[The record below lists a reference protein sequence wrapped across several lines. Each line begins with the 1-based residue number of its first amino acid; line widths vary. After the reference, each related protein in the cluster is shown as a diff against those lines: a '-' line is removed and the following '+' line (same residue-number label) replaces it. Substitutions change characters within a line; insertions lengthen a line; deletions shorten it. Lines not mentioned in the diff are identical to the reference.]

1 MANAPAASIRW
12 AREYET
18 IYILRPT
25 VKADEA
31 AKVADRVVDAVVR
44 HGGKITQVDNWG
56 SRKLA
61 YKIAK
66 FSRGVYVYV
75 KYIGFSGLVAEIE
88 RNLRLLE
95 PVIRFQTIVVRE
107 DVDMDTVEVD
117 AEEIKFL
124 PIEEV
129 ELEPEPDMATQLGL
143 VERVR
148 PPAPEAAERE
158 PESAEKVEAEGA
170 EKSEPETPSEAAP
183 EVEAP
188 KGEES

>member
-1 MANAPAASIRW
+1 LANATAASVRW

-31 AKVADRVVDAVVR
+31 TKVADRMVEVIGR
-44 HGGKITQVDNWG
+44 LNGKITQVDNWG

-66 FSRGVYVYV
+66 FSRGIYVYV
-75 KYIGFSGLVAEIE
+75 KYVGFSDVVAEIE

-95 PVIRFQTIVVRE
+95 PVIRFQTIVIRE
-107 DVDMDTVEVD
+107 DVDMDAVEVD
-117 AEEIKFL
+117 AEETKFL

-148 PPAPEAAERE
+148 TPAP
-158 PESAEKVEAEGA
+158 VEAEAASDEGDD
-170 EKSEPETPSEAAP
+170 EDEAGDSADD
-183 EVEAP
+183 ES
-188 KGEES
+188 EES

>member
-1 MANAPAASIRW
+1 MTDTQKRVRW

-31 AKVADRVVDAVVR
+31 AKVAERIVEVVDR
-44 HGGKITQVDNWG
+44 LGGKITQVDNWG

-66 FSRGVYVYV
+66 FSRGIYVYV
-75 KYIGFSGLVAEIE
+75 KYVGFSDMVAEIE

-95 PVIRFQTIVVRE
+95 PVIRFQTIQLRD
-107 DVDMDTVEVD
+107 DVDIDAIEVD
-117 AEEIKFL
+117 AEETKFL

-129 ELEPEPDMATQLGL
+129 ELEPEPDIATQLGL
-143 VERVR
+143 VERAR
-148 PPAPEAAERE
+148 PQAAEPAEEEAASDEE
-158 PESAEKVEAEGA
+158 GEDAETGDEG
-170 EKSEPETPSEAAP
+170 
-183 EVEAP
+183 
-188 KGEES
+188 

>member
-1 MANAPAASIRW
+1 LTDTQKRVRW

-31 AKVADRVVDAVVR
+31 AKVAERIVEVVDR
-44 HGGKITQVDNWG
+44 LGGKITQVDNWG

-66 FSRGVYVYV
+66 FSRGIYVYV
-75 KYIGFSGLVAEIE
+75 KYVGFSDMVAEIE

-95 PVIRFQTIVVRE
+95 PVIRFQTIQLRDE
-107 DVDMDTVEVD
+107 VDIDAIEVD
-117 AEEIKFL
+117 AEETKFL

-129 ELEPEPDMATQLGL
+129 ELEPEPDIATQLGL
-143 VERVR
+143 VERAR
-148 PPAPEAAERE
+148 PQAAEPAEEEAASDEE
-158 PESAEKVEAEGA
+158 GEDAETEDEG
-170 EKSEPETPSEAAP
+170 
-183 EVEAP
+183 
-188 KGEES
+188 

>member
-1 MANAPAASIRW
+1 LANATAASIRW

-31 AKVADRVVDAVVR
+31 AKVADRMVEVIDR
-44 HGGKITQVDNWG
+44 LGGKITQVDNWG

-66 FSRGVYVYV
+66 FSRGIYVYV
-75 KYIGFSGLVAEIE
+75 KYVGFSDVVAEIE

-95 PVIRFQTIVVRE
+95 PVIRFQTIVIRE
-107 DVDMDTVEVD
+107 DVDMDAVEVD
-117 AEEIKFL
+117 AEETKFL

-148 PPAPEAAERE
+148 HAPEPAQA
-158 PESAEKVEAEGA
+158 EAEQA
-170 EKSEPETPSEAAP
+170 EESGDEEAASEPNAEET
-183 EVEAP
+183 
-188 KGEES
+188 EES

>member
-1 MANAPAASIRW
+1 MTDTQKRVRW

-31 AKVADRVVDAVVR
+31 AKVAERIVEVVDR
-44 HGGKITQVDNWG
+44 LGGKITQVDNWG

-66 FSRGVYVYV
+66 FSRGIYVYV
-75 KYIGFSGLVAEIE
+75 KYVGFSDMVAEIE

-95 PVIRFQTIVVRE
+95 PVIRFQTIQLRDE
-107 DVDMDTVEVD
+107 VDIDAIEVD
-117 AEEIKFL
+117 AEETKFL

-129 ELEPEPDMATQLGL
+129 ELEPEPDIATQLGL
-143 VERVR
+143 VERAR
-148 PPAPEAAERE
+148 PQAAEPAEEEAASDEE
-158 PESAEKVEAEGA
+158 GEDAETEDEG
-170 EKSEPETPSEAAP
+170 
-183 EVEAP
+183 
-188 KGEES
+188 

>member
-1 MANAPAASIRW
+1 MSRRNTLANATAASIRW

-31 AKVADRVVDAVVR
+31 SKVADRMVEVIDR
-44 HGGKITQVDNWG
+44 LGGKITQVDNWG

-66 FSRGVYVYV
+66 YSRGIYVYV
-75 KYIGFSGLVAEIE
+75 KYVGFSDLVAEIE

-95 PVIRFQTIVVRE
+95 PVIRFQTIVIRD

-117 AEEIKFL
+117 SEETKFL

-129 ELEPEPDMATQLGL
+129 EPEPEPDIAAQLGL
-143 VERVR
+143 VERAR
-148 PPAPEAAERE
+148 PVAEPADVDDVDGELGED
-158 PESAEKVEAEGA
+158 AEGDLGDA
-170 EKSEPETPSEAAP
+170 
-183 EVEAP
+183 
-188 KGEES
+188 EES

>member
-1 MANAPAASIRW
+1 LTDTQKRVRW

-31 AKVADRVVDAVVR
+31 AKVAERIVEVVDR
-44 HGGKITQVDNWG
+44 LGGKITQVDNWG

-66 FSRGVYVYV
+66 FSRGIYVYV
-75 KYIGFSGLVAEIE
+75 KYVGFSDMVAEIE

-95 PVIRFQTIVVRE
+95 PVIRFQTIQLRD
-107 DVDMDTVEVD
+107 DVDIDAIEVD
-117 AEEIKFL
+117 AEETKFL

-129 ELEPEPDMATQLGL
+129 ELEPEPDIATQLGL
-143 VERVR
+143 VERAR
-148 PPAPEAAERE
+148 PQAAEPAEEEAASDEE
-158 PESAEKVEAEGA
+158 GEDAETEDEG
-170 EKSEPETPSEAAP
+170 
-183 EVEAP
+183 
-188 KGEES
+188 

>member
-1 MANAPAASIRW
+1 MTDTQKRVRW

-31 AKVADRVVDAVVR
+31 AKVAERIVEVVDR
-44 HGGKITQVDNWG
+44 LGGKITQVDNWG

-66 FSRGVYVYV
+66 FSRGIYVYV
-75 KYIGFSGLVAEIE
+75 KYVGFSDMVAEIE

-95 PVIRFQTIVVRE
+95 PVIRFQTIQLRD
-107 DVDMDTVEVD
+107 DVDIDAIEVD
-117 AEEIKFL
+117 AEETKFL

-129 ELEPEPDMATQLGL
+129 ELEPEPDIATQLGL
-143 VERVR
+143 VERAR
-148 PPAPEAAERE
+148 PQAAEPAGEEAASDEE
-158 PESAEKVEAEGA
+158 GEDAETEDEG
-170 EKSEPETPSEAAP
+170 
-183 EVEAP
+183 
-188 KGEES
+188 

>member
-1 MANAPAASIRW
+1 MTDTQKRVRW

-31 AKVADRVVDAVVR
+31 AKVAERIVEVVDR
-44 HGGKITQVDNWG
+44 LGGKITQVDNWG

-66 FSRGVYVYV
+66 FSRGIYVYV
-75 KYIGFSGLVAEIE
+75 KYVGFSDMVAEIE

-95 PVIRFQTIVVRE
+95 PVIRFQTIQLRD
-107 DVDMDTVEVD
+107 DVDIDAIEVD
-117 AEEIKFL
+117 AEETKFL

-129 ELEPEPDMATQLGL
+129 ELEPEPDIATQLGL
-143 VERVR
+143 VERAR
-148 PPAPEAAERE
+148 PQAA
-158 PESAEKVEAEGA
+158 ESAEE
-170 EKSEPETPSEAAP
+170 EAASD
-183 EVEAP
+183 EE
-188 KGEES
+188 GEDAETEDEG

>member
-1 MANAPAASIRW
+1 MSRRNPLANAHAAPIRW

-25 VKADEA
+25 AKADEA
-31 AKVADRVVDAVVR
+31 TKVAERVVEVIDR
-44 HGGKITQVDNWG
+44 LGSKITQVDNWG

-66 FSRGVYVYV
+66 FSRGIYVYV
-75 KYIGFSGLVAEIE
+75 KYVGFSDVVAEIE

-117 AEEIKFL
+117 AEETKFL

-129 ELEPEPDMATQLGL
+129 EIEPEPDMATQLGL

-148 PPAPEAAERE
+148 PSAPERE
-158 PESAEKVEAEGA
+158 PES
-170 EKSEPETPSEAAP
+170 EPAASDEP
-183 EVEAP
+183 A
-188 KGEES
+188 GEEPGPKADADETEES

>member
-1 MANAPAASIRW
+1 MTDTQKRVRW

-31 AKVADRVVDAVVR
+31 AKVAERIVEVVDR
-44 HGGKITQVDNWG
+44 LGGKITQVDNWG

-66 FSRGVYVYV
+66 FSRGIYVYV
-75 KYIGFSGLVAEIE
+75 KYVGFSDMVAEIE

-95 PVIRFQTIVVRE
+95 PVIRFQTIQLRD
-107 DVDMDTVEVD
+107 DVDIDAIEVD
-117 AEEIKFL
+117 AEETKFL

-129 ELEPEPDMATQLGL
+129 ELEPEPDIATQLGL
-143 VERVR
+143 VERAR
-148 PPAPEAAERE
+148 PQAAEPAEEEAASDEE
-158 PESAEKVEAEGA
+158 GEDAETEDEG
-170 EKSEPETPSEAAP
+170 
-183 EVEAP
+183 
-188 KGEES
+188 